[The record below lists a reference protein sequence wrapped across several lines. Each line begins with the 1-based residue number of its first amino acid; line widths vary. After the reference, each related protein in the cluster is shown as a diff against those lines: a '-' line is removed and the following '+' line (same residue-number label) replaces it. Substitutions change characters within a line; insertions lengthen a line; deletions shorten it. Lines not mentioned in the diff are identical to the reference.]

1 MSPSFPLPLFEIVL
15 KSNTEQAVRR
25 GLGEPTNSF
34 SLLSVCC
41 HIPLQASTL
50 FPKTKEFL
58 LTLGFWIS
66 NIQLLWIIYNSILSH
81 SDCTGFSS
89 RKIKFFQHTLPY
101 WNFMN
106 EHCEVIKSVWSLS
119 FLISTARLRNCLW
132 SKSLYSKER
141 QKVQN
146 PYKHQTSTRY
156 KVQQQKSLEQQLVC
170 LKQSTWL
177 CLAVITS
184 KPSQMGSTNHTS
196 RSHSSYCLWSFPWK
210 ESFISW

>member
-1 MSPSFPLPLFEIVL
+1 MTSRTQHSLGFPAILLESFLLFIFLIMLSSLKNFPL
-15 KSNTEQAVRR
+15 KYSRSY
-25 GLGEPTNSF
+25 SF

-50 FPKTKEFL
+50 FPKMKEFL

-81 SDCTGFSS
+81 SGCTGFSS

-119 FLISTARLRNCLW
+119 FLISRARLRNCLW

-146 PYKHQTSTRY
+146 PYKHHTSTRY
-156 KVQQQKSLEQQLVC
+156 KVQQ
-170 LKQSTWL
+170 
-177 CLAVITS
+177 
-184 KPSQMGSTNHTS
+184 
-196 RSHSSYCLWSFPWK
+196 
-210 ESFISW
+210 